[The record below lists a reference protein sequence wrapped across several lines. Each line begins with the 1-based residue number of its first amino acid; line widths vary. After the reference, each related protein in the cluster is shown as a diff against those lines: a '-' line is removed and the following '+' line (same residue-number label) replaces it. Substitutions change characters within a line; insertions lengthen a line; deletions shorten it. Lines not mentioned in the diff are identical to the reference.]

1 MYYEA
6 LRLYESLFRK
16 RYFQPIVK
24 ILLVSMASSVFY
36 YFSCGVDN
44 QVVGWFAAILIFL
57 TGIFYIVAGIA
68 YYLIYLEKFRVYTNL
83 KIFYRIHRYRYFL
96 KWCKRENKTKWF
108 ESLYLSSKVVLSRS
122 ICKT

>member
-1 MYYEA
+1 MQNRMYYEA

-44 QVVGWFAAILIFL
+44 EVVGWFAAILIFL
-57 TGIFYIVAGIA
+57 TGIFYIVAG
-68 YYLIYLEKFRVYTNL
+68 T
-83 KIFYRIHRYRYFL
+83 
-96 KWCKRENKTKWF
+96 CM
-108 ESLYLSSKVVLSRS
+108 RS
-122 ICKT
+122 TF